1 MPDVSSVNSYLLMQA
16 SGRPMALHGQ
26 ESSRFVFTPHFVDD
40 AWCAGID
47 ANKKKVI
54 RAIIL
59 GSDTGLPR
67 T

>member
-1 MPDVSSVNSYLLMQA
+1 
-16 SGRPMALHGQ
+16 MALHGQ
-26 ESSRFVFTPHFVDD
+26 ESIRFVFTPHFVDD

-47 ANKKKVI
+47 ADKKKVI
-54 RAIIL
+54 QAIIL